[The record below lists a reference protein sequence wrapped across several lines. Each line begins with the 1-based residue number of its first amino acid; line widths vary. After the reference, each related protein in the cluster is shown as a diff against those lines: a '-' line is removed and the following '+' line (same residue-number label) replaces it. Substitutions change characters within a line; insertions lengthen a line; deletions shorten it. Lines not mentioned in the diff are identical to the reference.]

1 MESSFIIIRE
11 DLQIDPITI
20 VGESILIGRLPT
32 CELVLNHPSVSR
44 LQAGI
49 TNAQGDYYLRNLR
62 PSNSITLNGQ
72 PVEQYQALAAGDVLG
87 LGPFALNID
96 FLGEALV
103 LKVSIQIASTPG
115 DAVTRREGEEFWNL
129 PTTVH
134 LSLPGAQNQ
143 AQRRKAH
150 TKRRQQHANQ
160 SLPLTAQKR

>member
-87 LGPFALNID
+87 IGPFALNID

-103 LKVSIQIASTPG
+103 
-115 DAVTRREGEEFWNL
+115 
-129 PTTVH
+129 
-134 LSLPGAQNQ
+134 
-143 AQRRKAH
+143 
-150 TKRRQQHANQ
+150 
-160 SLPLTAQKR
+160 